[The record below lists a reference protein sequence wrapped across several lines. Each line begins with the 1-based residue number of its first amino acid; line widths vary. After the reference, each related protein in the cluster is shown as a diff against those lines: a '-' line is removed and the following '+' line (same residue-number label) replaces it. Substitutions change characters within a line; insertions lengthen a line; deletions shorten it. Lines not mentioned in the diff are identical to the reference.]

1 MSLRKALTSPSTV
14 QLTTH
19 SISPLPFLYHTRTL
33 LSQPS
38 KGGHKACP
46 ALQQFSCLHR
56 KQAQNYKVS
65 RSNLIPFEDAIWDN
79 PDLPFEDLESQ
90 YQAQGTRRTTIT
102 ASEKA
107 VFDRIFK
114 DISGQSSAKEPD
126 EDDALEDEH
135 GDGDPNEDL
144 NSIFDAAIRELRS
157 REEKAIKSTEKNQ
170 HLAFRPSERAID
182 ALVGSDDYRAR
193 TFKRPL
199 IMSMGNGVV
208 LGQEV
213 QTERDQQRL
222 TKAADDHKILVSGL
236 FERASTDVEIWR
248 ILETEIFSLV
258 KQLNTQIQDDQKARE
273 AERKA
278 QEAEER
284 ARKAKESG
292 KEVKKL
298 RPKKKK
304 EPAQTESSIVL
315 QTNTLFH
322 ILQENYATYLLSAL
336 RLLRRHHPTSNY
348 ALYLLP
354 TIKRLG
360 PISYVL
366 GASTG
371 LYNEML
377 FLKWTQYSDLHGMAD
392 LLQEMMNRGIELNSV
407 TMVFLARMRRRRRY
421 GKLGRLGPVVQRW
434 WDLRGTGEGWRRIV
448 GLEIMAKREEVER
461 AERARLSGREEE
473 ERMLELG

>member
-1 MSLRKALTSPSTV
+1 M
-14 QLTTH
+14 
-19 SISPLPFLYHTRTL
+19 
-33 LSQPS
+33 
-38 KGGHKACP
+38 
-46 ALQQFSCLHR
+46 
-56 KQAQNYKVS
+56 
-65 RSNLIPFEDAIWDN
+65 
-79 PDLPFEDLESQ
+79 
-90 YQAQGTRRTTIT
+90 
-102 ASEKA
+102 
-107 VFDRIFK
+107 FDRIFK

-182 ALVGSDDYRAR
+182 VLVGSDDYRAR

-248 ILETEIFSLV
+248 ILETEVFSLV

-278 QEAEER
+278 QEAEQR
-284 ARKAKESG
+284 ARKAAESG

-407 TMVFLARMRRRRRY
+407 TMVLLARMRRRRRY

-473 ERMLELG
+473 EEEERMLELG